1 MLFLLTE
8 TRIFQPFHTVFI
20 DHIHT
25 KNGNPVPVKKELQK
39 IIKKNVKALLSLNN
53 RGIKVTFT
61 DISRLRTL
69 MQEQLLKKDSES
81 EEKSANNSD
90 SGEN

>member
-1 MLFLLTE
+1 M
-8 TRIFQPFHTVFI
+8 
-20 DHIHT
+20 
-25 KNGNPVPVKKELQK
+25 VKS
-39 IIKKNVKALLSLNN
+39 LLSLNN

-61 DISRLRTL
+61 DISRLKIL

-81 EEKSANNSD
+81 EEKSADNSD